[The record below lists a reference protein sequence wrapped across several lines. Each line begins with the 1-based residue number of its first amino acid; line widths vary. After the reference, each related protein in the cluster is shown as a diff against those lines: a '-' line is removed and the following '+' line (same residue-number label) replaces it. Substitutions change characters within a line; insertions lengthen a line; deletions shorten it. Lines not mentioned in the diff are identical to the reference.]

1 MRTVLK
7 YIKPYTGLFILG
19 LILML
24 IELAVEL
31 IQPIFISEI
40 IDNGILKNDLNH
52 VYLYLG
58 IMLVTGLVALV
69 SGIWNSFVAGHVSQ
83 TFAYDL
89 RTAQF
94 SKIQTFHWQH

>member
-69 SGIWNSFVAGHVSQ
+69 W
-83 TFAYDL
+83 DME
-89 RTAQF
+89 
-94 SKIQTFHWQH
+94 